1 MNENHE
7 LAIAVR
13 NGFEAAGAH
22 FHVGP
27 APVGQQGTLY
37 GLACTVEGAGY
48 DLQGNADA
56 MVNTIMAQPGID
68 FTDPQALYTLG
79 FESQV
84 LPNGVLSLVM
94 HFYKYTPLPQA
105 EEEEAAAAAVAVEGS

>member
-13 NGFEAAGAH
+13 TGLEAAGAH

-27 APVGQQGTLY
+27 APVGQQYTRY
-37 GLACTVEGAGY
+37 GLACMVEGAGY
-48 DLQGNADA
+48 DLQGNANGV
-56 MVNTIMAQPGID
+56 VNLITATSGID
-68 FTDPQALYTLG
+68 FADPQALYTLS

-84 LPNGVLSLVM
+84 LPNGVLSLHM
-94 HFYKYTPLPQA
+94 HVGKYIPLPQA
-105 EEEEAAAAAVAVEGS
+105 EEEEPAAAAVEAS

>member
-13 NGFEAAGAH
+13 NGLEAAGVH

-27 APVGQQGTLY
+27 APVGQQYTRY
-37 GLACTVEGAGY
+37 GMACMVEGAGY
-48 DLQGNADA
+48 DLQGNANGA
-56 MVNTIMAQPGID
+56 VNLIMATPGID
-68 FTDPQALYTLG
+68 FADPQALYTLS
-79 FESQV
+79 FQSQV

-94 HFYKYTPLPQA
+94 HVGKYIPLPQA
-105 EEEEAAAAAVAVEGS
+105 DEEAAAVAAEGS